1 MTHVT
6 AILLAIGILLLDIAV
21 FIFFNSIIFKWFY
34 LNPKYLKNYLLLL
47 APQTTYNTSC
57 GVYPTSCNSTAR
69 LVCTNNTCLC
79 DNSTYYYFNYTAKSC
94 RNLFI
99 FILYFNFYKKN
110 FIFKYKLKLLVD
122 LVKILLCVTVPKV

>member
-1 MTHVT
+1 MIPVIAT
-6 AILLAIGILLLDIAV
+6 LLAIGILLSDIAV
-21 FIFFNSIIFKWFY
+21 FIFSISYSNSLIRSHNILFY
-34 LNPKYLKNYLLLL
+34 IL

-79 DNSTYYYFNYTAKSC
+79 DNSTYYYFNFTAKSC

-99 FILYFNFYKKN
+99 FIY
-110 FIFKYKLKLLVD
+110 FIFSFFMKKILKFKLKLLVD
-122 LVKILLCVTVPKV
+122 LVQILLCVTVPKV